1 MLQWKAPNFALN
13 FKFHRFSWDEEF
25 KSKLYQN
32 APKRTLYPIDM
43 LQSYKVLITA
53 SQQEWNFYAIFFL
66 YTIVTLKYISL

>member
-1 MLQWKAPNFALN
+1 MLQWKAQNFALI

-53 SQQEWNFYAIFFL
+53 S
-66 YTIVTLKYISL
+66 